1 MSVRP
6 KKRPYLPT
14 LRPLQRGSRYPTREG
29 GGTQARAWSQGSV
42 RHAFFAK
49 RRVVEVLLRPCALI
63 SRKDPRF
70 EGYGATAM
78 VDAFE
83 ESLVKYVAASAAWR

>member
-1 MSVRP
+1 MALCRSGAAAAGSAAHVVLEWGVPWSRQTHRFYPPEVR
-6 KKRPYLPT
+6 
-14 LRPLQRGSRYPTREG
+14 
-29 GGTQARAWSQGSV
+29 A
-42 RHAFFAK
+42 
-49 RRVVEVLLRPCALI
+49 RVVEVLLRPCALL

-83 ESLVKYVAASAAWR
+83 ESLVKYVVASAAWR